1 MTDIYV
7 VTPFDTYTTKE
18 FCEKKEQLAKEGRKV
33 MAVVFNCSSLTDFEI
48 KYFGEPIFHNKEVLA
63 HWKKKI
69 EAEG

>member
-33 MAVVFNCSSLTDFEI
+33 MAVVFNCRSLTDF
-48 KYFGEPIFHNKEVLA
+48 
-63 HWKKKI
+63 
-69 EAEG
+69 